1 MPILD
6 LKGDRM
12 DARGVQRL
20 LEKIQ
25 GMAETADHVGMR
37 NAEMLQ
43 REPRL
48 SDAAK
53 GLLAPLYAEH
63 AHRQAKSYAL
73 LGLEICDI
81 VQAELEDEQAR
92 ALLELFRANLAALN
106 ESASTALS
114 ELGAAAKLG

>member
-1 MPILD
+1 
-6 LKGDRM
+6 M

-53 GLLAPLYAEH
+53 ARLVPLYAEH
-63 AHRQAKSYAL
+63 AHRQAQSYAL
-73 LGLEICDI
+73 LGLEICKA
-81 VQAELEDEQAR
+81 VQAELEDEQAH
-92 ALLELFRANLAALN
+92 ALLELFRTNLTSMNERASAALR
-106 ESASTALS
+106 

>member
-1 MPILD
+1 
-6 LKGDRM
+6 M

-37 NAEMLQ
+37 NTDMLQ

-48 SDAAK
+48 SDGAK
-53 GLLAPLYAEH
+53 GLLAPLYAEN
-63 AHRQAKSYAL
+63 AHRQARSYAL
-73 LGLEICDI
+73 LGLEICKV
-81 VQAELEDEQAR
+81 VQAELEDDQAR
-92 ALLELFRANLAALN
+92 ALLELFRANLASMN
-106 ESASTALS
+106 ERASTALR

>member
-1 MPILD
+1 
-6 LKGDRM
+6 M

-37 NAEMLQ
+37 NTEMLQ

-53 GLLAPLYAEH
+53 DLLKPLYAEH

-73 LGLEICDI
+73 LGLEICD
-81 VQAELEDEQAR
+81 VVEAELEDDQAR
-92 ALLELFRANLAALN
+92 ALLELFRANLTSLN
-106 ESASTALS
+106 ERASAALS
-114 ELGAAAKLG
+114 ELGTSAKLGLP